1 MEKKRYYPS
10 VTALLTFTLLFAI
23 FPFTGCKKEPDKI
36 SVKLTPDR
44 EKNESGKLLKN
55 LQRGSRIG
63 YILYDPD
70 REEVIISRNREMTF
84 MPASVTKVVATT
96 AALTLLGPDYRFKT
110 RLIYTGKVK
119 KNIITGDLFL
129 KGGGDP
135 LLKIVH
141 LMNMVKELSRLGI
154 RGISGK
160 FYYDDT
166 SLVHSEMIDRGMH
179 EDASYNTG
187 FSSLSLWFNVNF
199 FRWENGKEGE
209 KLNCY
214 LVPELPMYQPGTY
227 ESGDRKER
235 RFRYKGTPDRGRWL
249 MPLNITGR
257 KPRGRKR
264 IPVKNPSL
272 YTASMFRKLC
282 GLYNLKI
289 PSPLR
294 GEVPEDH
301 TILYSH
307 ESISLQGLS
316 EVVLTYSNNMMAEL
330 LNLSAAESLAGRP
343 LGMVESGRMI
353 SEYFREKIRGINWE
367 GFLLVNGSGL
377 TSRNRISP
385 SQMLGILL
393 LAGRLRFDR
402 REYMTLLPVS
412 GWKGSLQKRLDK
424 PATAFRVWAKTGSI
438 NYTSSLAGYLFTN
451 SGRKLVFS
459 LFISDFDRRA
469 ALDRENNV
477 SLKKKME
484 AGAYRWSED
493 SGKLIDSLVTHWIEN
508 Y

>member
-1 MEKKRYYPS
+1 MGKERYYPS
-10 VTALLTFTLLFAI
+10 VIMLLTFILLFTV
-23 FPFTGCKKEPDKI
+23 FPFSGCNREPERI

-55 LQRGSRIG
+55 LQKGSKIG
-63 YILYDPD
+63 YILYDPEK
-70 REEVIISRNREMTF
+70 EEVIISRNREMTF

-110 RLIYTGKVK
+110 ELFHTGKVK

-141 LMNMVKELSRLGI
+141 LMTMAKELSRLGI
-154 RGISGK
+154 KGITGK
-160 FYYDDT
+160 FCYDDT

-199 FRWENGKEGE
+199 FRWETGKERE

-227 ESGDRKER
+227 ESSDRKER
-235 RFRYKGTPDRGRWL
+235 RFRYKGTPDRGKWL
-249 MPLNITGR
+249 MPLNITER

-282 GLYNLKI
+282 GLYNIKI
-289 PSPLR
+289 PFPRR

-301 TILYSH
+301 TALCSH
-307 ESISLQGLS
+307 ESISLQSLS
-316 EVVLTYSNNMMAEL
+316 EVVLTFSNNMMAEL
-330 LNLSAAESLAGRP
+330 LNLSAAGSLAGRP
-343 LGMVESGRMI
+343 LGMRESGRII
-353 SEYFREKIRGINWE
+353 SEYLSKKIRGINWE

-393 LAGRLRFDR
+393 LAHSLRFDR
-402 REYMTLLPVS
+402 SEYMTLLPVS
-412 GWKGSLQKRLDK
+412 GWKGSLLKRLDK

-438 NYTSSLAGYLFTN
+438 NYTSSLAGYLFTD

-459 LFISDFDRRA
+459 LFISDFGRRD
-469 ALDRENNV
+469 ALDREKNIP
-477 SLKKKME
+477 LKKKME
-484 AGAYRWSED
+484 AGAYRWSKYSE
-493 SGKLIDSLVTHWIEN
+493 KLIDSLVTHWIES